1 MWLLFQ
7 SYHSRVN
14 LTGSRV
20 IASGS
25 LRSAVDTT
33 QNWSFNQWRNYRF
46 VNKTN
51 GIERLIVSNT
61 PNTLQFA
68 ADLDIAP
75 SGSNHYQIIVD
86 DDKSYI
92 NGGNFATV
100 GQFSNLNNSFY
111 PSQRLDEGV
120 AEQKGKNRKI
130 SSHYA
135 QLHHPDFA
143 VLNNKGK
150 TEALASITLSN
161 SCNGA
166 KPLNMDLG
174 AFRLVCSNGA
184 VRFDRAAESSIKHTE
199 INYRELPQFIAK
211 LNNKA
216 MVLAEEINS
225 MKHKQLS
232 IEEMKKFAYE
242 AARLRFDDMTN
253 VNIED
258 ILRVNRIEDESNDVW
273 TVFNRIQESLTHDV
287 TNFNQDILLNKQ
299 LFSLAD
305 QYALAV

>member
-1 MWLLFQ
+1 MKYKFIP
-7 SYHSRVN
+7 VDN
-14 LTGSRV
+14 DINKA
-20 IASGS
+20 IA
-25 LRSAVDTT
+25 
-33 QNWSFNQWRNYRF
+33 
-46 VNKTN
+46 
-51 GIERLIVSNT
+51 
-61 PNTLQFA
+61 
-68 ADLDIAP
+68 
-75 SGSNHYQIIVD
+75 
-86 DDKSYI
+86 
-92 NGGNFATV
+92 FATTLDV
-100 GQFSNLNNSFY
+100 NNIKNVQRIKQKPFY
-111 PSQRLDEGV
+111 IETLDAIQMLQNEGWQLKGV

-216 MVLAEEINS
+216 IVLAEEINS